1 MVKKKEYFNGCLIQK
16 EIKENGNT
24 VLKVITNKRPAY
36 LVLYLREYRSLRLSL
51 APLKKDEGMR
61 DYEINVTQIE
71 ELQTIKD
78 IETLNQIFDRA
89 YKTVIGGATV
99 VLLRK
104 NGSGK
109 GEKFDELTTEGDLLD
124 YKNRVFKYL

>member
-1 MVKKKEYFNGCLIQK
+1 
-16 EIKENGNT
+16 
-24 VLKVITNKRPAY
+24 
-36 LVLYLREYRSLRLSL
+36 
-51 APLKKDEGMR
+51 MR

-78 IETLNQIFDRA
+78 TGTLDQIFERA
-89 YKTVIGGATV
+89 YKTVVGGASV

-109 GEKFDELTTEGDLLD
+109 AEKFDELTTESDLAA
-124 YKNRVFKYL
+124 YRERVYKYL